1 MHTLSTLA
9 FVSILFA
16 VGTAQTLPLNN
27 WSVPCTQGQC
37 SYDLPAHTLTSG
49 TIQLTGSSN
58 GISDITEAAGW
69 KIIDC
74 DANSTSQTIRM
85 ICMNNNT
92 DCNHVMQ
99 NGPVHKVVRLPEN
112 CGSMPFA
119 RVANHSIAEDQSIP
133 PSIKRSLLFRR
144 DNGTAQDLVHAL
156 TVDTNFAA
164 ANATATGNVS
174 FAFQGVNVPG
184 NNGTFNLTAPTSRKR
199 QYISRP
205 VIAAR
210 HRESTEALDRRF
222 KIGGFNDTSSTN
234 LPAVDVSVDKTLID
248 LKTTCDGVSLDVEVD
263 INAKAQANIVVGA
276 TLAGQVIPPG
286 ISQFDVF
293 VEMNGDIDATLNLKA
308 AAEGSFDSGPVEIF
322 QAGLP
327 GLSVKDIF
335 NIGPEFTVDAQVNG
349 EVDLELDM
357 SVDLA
362 YSITN
367 ARAQFPSTQNEAN
380 GGNSNFK
387 PADTNFA
394 LSADPSFSGSA
405 QLQAHLIPKISL
417 GFQVLGIAGVD
428 AFVDLDASATLSL
441 NGSAQ
446 ATGGVGSAGKS
457 GSASGQG
464 CVDVSTGLDVNIGVE
479 GNFFSLFDDS
489 AQVSLFN
496 KDFDIFSKCF
506 AATSSKS
513 NSTKSTASTSKASST
528 KSASS
533 TSPVSSAKKASST
546 GTASSTKN
554 ASSTETVSSTKK
566 SSSTGAVSS
575 TNKSSSTSAVNS
587 TKKAASTTASSS
599 TGKLSSI
606 TNPTAS
612 SKPAASSA
620 QSTSRA
626 HRRNKLPFVKRGG
639 LSCLTGGSGSGLIS
653 LAKQSIHGADVKLK
667 A

>member
-1 MHTLSTLA
+1 MGIA
-9 FVSILFA
+9 K
-16 VGTAQTLPLNN
+16 TLPPND

-37 SYDLPAHTLTSG
+37 SYDLPTHTSTSG
-49 TIQLTGSSN
+49 TVQLTGSSN

-85 ICMNNNT
+85 VCMNNSSH
-92 DCNHVMQ
+92 CNHVMQ
-99 NGPVHKVVRLPEN
+99 NGPVHKIVRLPEN

-119 RVANHSIAEDQSIP
+119 RVASHWVANDQSIP
-133 PSIKRSLLFRR
+133 SSIKRSLLFSR

-156 TVDTNFAA
+156 TVDTDFAA

-184 NNGTFNLTAPTSRKR
+184 DNGTFSLTAPTSRKR

-205 VIAAR
+205 IG
-210 HRESTEALDRRF
+210 RF
-222 KIGGFNDTSSTN
+222 NHTTSTN
-234 LPAVDVSVDKTLID
+234 LPAVDVNVDKTLVDIH
-248 LKTTCDGVSLDVEVD
+248 TTCDDLSLNVEVD

-293 VEMNGDIDATLNLKA
+293 VEMNGNIDATLNLKA
-308 AAEGSFDSGPVEIF
+308 AADGSFDSGPIQIF

-327 GLSVKDIF
+327 GLSVKGIF
-335 NIGPEFTVDAQVNG
+335 NIGPEFTVAAQVNG
-349 EVDLELDM
+349 EVDLELAM

-367 ARAQFPSTQNEAN
+367 ASAQFPSTKAQAN

-417 GFQVLGIAGVD
+417 GFNVLGKAGVD

-441 NGSAQ
+441 NGTAQ
-446 ATGGVGSAGKS
+446 ASESVGTVGKS
-457 GSASGQG
+457 GSASAQG
-464 CVDVSTGLDVNIGVE
+464 CVDVSSGLDVNIGVE

-489 AQVSLFN
+489 KQVTLFN
-496 KDFDIFSKCF
+496 KDFDLFSKCF
-506 AATSSKS
+506 DATSSTGNSAKS
-513 NSTKSTASTSKASST
+513 ATSTTKASTSFT
-528 KSASS
+528 KGASS
-533 TSPVSSAKKASST
+533 TSAVRSAQKASPT
-546 GTASSTKN
+546 AVASSTKN
-554 ASSTETVSSTKK
+554 TSSTGTVSSTK
-566 SSSTGAVSS
+566 SPSSTGSISA
-575 TNKSSSTSAVNS
+575 TSSTSTVNS
-587 TKKAASTTASSS
+587 TKKSTSTVASTS
-599 TGKLSSI
+599 TGKVSPA
-606 TNPTAS
+606 TT
-612 SKPAASSA
+612 PAASS
-620 QSTSRA
+620 QSATI
-626 HRRNKLPFVKRGG
+626 KRGA
-639 LSCLTGGSGSGLIS
+639 LSCPKGSKASGLTS
-653 LAKQSIHGADVKLK
+653 LAKQITRGTE
-667 A
+667 